1 MKKHS
6 NAQLRKYYFY
16 LSFWWNIPLKNVFMK
31 KTSFGFITMCI
42 SFNLFTQFFCN
53 FYVTIDKC
61 LFLFLFLVLLMF
73 EQIFHSAWI
82 LPLEFSDKI
91 SPLFCVSMFSKNSES
106 SDFWLDSGIKCLMDY
121 LKIQDS

>member
-16 LSFWWNIPLKNVFMK
+16 LSFWWNIPLKNVFRK

-42 SFNLFTQFFCN
+42 FFNPFTQFFCN
-53 FYVTIDKC
+53 LYGTIAKR
-61 LFLFLFLVLLMF
+61 LFLFLVLLMF

-91 SPLFCVSMFSKNSES
+91 SPLFCVSMFSNNSES
-106 SDFWLDSGIKCLMDY
+106 SDFWLDSGIKYLMDY